1 MQSDLQTTS
10 VADAMQERF
19 GSDLRGMMFYTATGS
34 VEFHHVRDEIDRD
47 LTDDVRE
54 DRIRE
59 FVIDSL
65 STDTQERQFSLGSLD
80 CTVRFF
86 SESTVLNFTFDEE
99 VGMVVGLSPER
110 SAVDRELIDWCR
122 STLRTHR

>member
-1 MQSDLQTTS
+1 METLQTEA
-10 VADAMQERF
+10 VADAMQRRF
-19 GSDLRGMMFYTATGS
+19 EGELRGVMFYGES
-34 VEFHHVRDEIDRD
+34 GEVEYHHVRDEIDRE

-54 DRIRE
+54 GRIRE
-59 FVIDSL
+59 FIMDSL

-99 VGMVVGLSPER
+99 VGMAVGLAPER
-110 SAVDRELIDWCR
+110 SAVDRELVDWCR
-122 STLRTHR
+122 ATLRTHR